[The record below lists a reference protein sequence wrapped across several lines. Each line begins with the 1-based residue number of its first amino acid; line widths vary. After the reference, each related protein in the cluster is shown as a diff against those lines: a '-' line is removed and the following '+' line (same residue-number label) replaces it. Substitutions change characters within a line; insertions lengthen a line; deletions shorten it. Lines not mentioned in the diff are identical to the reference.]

1 MTIREA
7 SYKIAPRGLA
17 TSFTESELPPEF
29 ASLFRNRFINS
40 AGGAEKRQGIV
51 QKGDD
56 VTGAPNLTGAHE
68 LVKADG
74 TVILFVSGGGTI
86 YRLDDSDYTSV
97 RTGLNSSKL
106 RSVQMGAKL
115 IFYNGVDTTIF
126 TEDGST
132 FEDLKAIIEK
142 GTATSGTDATSL
154 RDSGVTNWVDDT
166 DVVVNDI
173 VYNRTVDAFGIVTAV
188 VTASVAHTTIS
199 SAATGIGLTTGI
211 QKSGNSYEVLDL
223 VELNIIPTDGD
234 DDNAVIAAVD
244 TTVASIVASAVADWT
259 LTDIRTGDFVRNTTR
274 SAVTQVTSISTASI
288 GVVGIASQTSGD
300 SLVFLKS
307 AMPIALQEHV
317 HFGRLY
323 QIDAR
328 DNRLVRIS
336 GPNNPNDMTTGAGT
350 LDSSSFSFGELQPLG
365 DAAVAMASFQ
375 RFFVIA
381 GKQNTYLFSG
391 TDPIADETTST
402 VSFDII
408 GLFPQ
413 GVVSPDSLLSLGN
426 DVVFVSNDGVQ
437 SAALINDA
445 STLGRANIAEQI
457 KTTLRDKIKDTSES
471 KIIAFHY
478 PRRSWLCVKIGSEIY
493 VFNYTAFFGD
503 DRLTKSNIARG
514 GTLSVREGSWS
525 LFDGP
530 FARLNEYL
538 VRRDGTLVC
547 VGSGG
552 KVYEFDQGTYDD
564 DGETYATEYQTGW
577 HTLDEPKKRVNIK
590 KVNYMKLVLESS
602 GIVYTV
608 RIDGGFDVDSTDT
621 VMVTADAS
629 QSIGLAVIGDAV
641 IGGSR
646 TDNIKFPVRVRGE
659 QFRTNIST
667 SDRLGPDT
675 ISRMTYYATKHG
687 KR

>member
-1 MTIREA
+1 MTIKEA

-29 ASLFRNRFINS
+29 ASLFRNRTINS

-51 QKGDD
+51 QKSNT
-56 VTGAPNLTGAHE
+56 VTGAPDLKGAHE

-86 YRLDDSDYTSV
+86 YRFDDPDYNSV
-97 RTGLNSSKL
+97 HTGLDSAKL
-106 RSVQMGAKL
+106 RSVQMGTKL

-126 TEDGST
+126 TEDGT
-132 FEDLKAIIEK
+132 VFEDLRAIVEK
-142 GTATSGTDATSL
+142 GTATSGTDATGL
-154 RDSGVTNWVDDT
+154 RDDGVTNWVDDT
-166 DVVVNDI
+166 SVVVNDL
-173 VYNRTVDAFGIVTAV
+173 VHNRTVDAFGVVTAV

-211 QKSGNSYEVLDL
+211 QKSADSYEVLDL

-234 DDNAVIAAVD
+234 DDNTVIAAVG
-244 TTVASIVASAVADWT
+244 TSATGIQASAVSDWT
-259 LTDIRTGDFVRNTTR
+259 LTDVRIGDFARNTTR
-274 SAVTQVTSISTASI
+274 SAVTQVTSISTAALGVI
-288 GVVGIASQTSGD
+288 GITSQTSGD
-300 SLVFLKS
+300 ALVFLKS
-307 AMPIALQEHV
+307 AMPITPRAHV

-323 QIDAR
+323 HIDQR

-336 GPNNPNDMTTGAGT
+336 GPNNPNDMTTAAGT

-365 DAAVAMASFQ
+365 DAALTMGSFQ

-402 VSFDII
+402 VDFDII
-408 GLFPQ
+408 GLFPH
-413 GVVSPDSLLSLGN
+413 GAVSADGLLSIGN

-478 PRRSWLCVKIGSEIY
+478 PRRSWLCIKIGSEMY

-503 DRLTKSNIARG
+503 DKLARSNIARG
-514 GTLSVREGSWS
+514 GTLSPREGSWS

-608 RIDGGFDVDSTDT
+608 RVDGGFDVDSTET
-621 VMVTADAS
+621 IMVTADAS
-629 QSIGLAVIGDAV
+629 QSIGIAVIGEAV
-641 IGGSR
+641 IGGSG

-667 SDRLGPDT
+667 SDQLGPDT